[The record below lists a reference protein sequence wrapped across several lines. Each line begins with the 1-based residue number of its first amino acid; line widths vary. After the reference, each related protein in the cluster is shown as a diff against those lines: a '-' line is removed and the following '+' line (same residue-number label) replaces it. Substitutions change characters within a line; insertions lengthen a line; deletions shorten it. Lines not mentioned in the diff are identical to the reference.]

1 MARLRS
7 AAKRAADDSP
17 PTSSLEDVTA
27 AYSNSSSRDSPN
39 KKTRLSPFKSK
50 MPVPTIPSTPSGGIS
65 YPSLAGLET
74 PSFASSFDAP
84 SITTPSKRPEATEE
98 LYPTLTPR
106 ANVTSTPQAQTS
118 TPSNNQSTPKANPV
132 TPQTGIPLPIS
143 ATTMKTAKKAAKAE
157 LAERLGMTT
166 VTSTPSYTVP
176 SSAEFN
182 FETIGLSKDARQM
195 LEEVQAKAMGIK
207 EQMMAQGGLS
217 TPRQQP
223 PDTPSRAGT
232 VKKRF
237 DDLHKKQFDKM
248 DSISDHYAAKRKAA
262 TPANPQK
269 GIKRSQSQAKLE
281 DKREAPTPSPVKQQ
295 PETGRKAKKAR
306 VEPVSS
312 FASKL
317 GKVAGLGGTPLR
329 KSARAAAL
337 EDAEDAGSAG
347 ETQAEPEEEEEEEG
361 EEEAEPTTIETPR
374 ILNRFQGLLAKGPAT
389 SARAAVARR
398 VSMGRKSMP
407 ALPRPANGI
416 ITSNADTPKLP
427 PTDITPTSPSRTGIS
442 KLPRAAAATPSR
454 SNTIVPAIA
463 PATIAAAPRFSL
475 APATISRPSF
485 HTTTGSAAT
494 PAGKRQSTMFPK
506 TEPRNRIQVLKDEP
520 SVRVGVLSPI
530 KLTETVNLD
539 DPFSSGPHDR
549 PRGATPDDTPA
560 RARAGLMKSPVKMT
574 NKLKDSE
581 WGFDAPT
588 ALPSFPAAPTH
599 APSPFPKVPTHE
611 LVPGGKAAAA
621 AGGSKTAGGNTTQ
634 QPGRMDLKRKG
645 SEDLDK
651 QSTEKEQPPS
661 PAKKRA
667 RFGSTEPTAKTSTIG
682 KTSGLGKV
690 PTLNKSRLDFLAA
703 PKRRGESAEP
713 AGKSVTAK
721 AGNTQKAPEKKPAA
735 KPSAARAAAVK
746 NAAARKTGATGK
758 KPVWK

>member
-1 MARLRS
+1 
-7 AAKRAADDSP
+7 
-17 PTSSLEDVTA
+17 
-27 AYSNSSSRDSPN
+27 
-39 KKTRLSPFKSK
+39 
-50 MPVPTIPSTPSGGIS
+50 
-65 YPSLAGLET
+65 
-74 PSFASSFDAP
+74 
-84 SITTPSKRPEATEE
+84 
-98 LYPTLTPR
+98 
-106 ANVTSTPQAQTS
+106 
-118 TPSNNQSTPKANPV
+118 
-132 TPQTGIPLPIS
+132 
-143 ATTMKTAKKAAKAE
+143 MKTAKKAAKAE

-166 VTSTPSYTVP
+166 GTSTPSYTVP

-182 FETIGLSKDARQM
+182 FETIGLSEDARKM

-207 EQMMAQGGLS
+207 EQMMAQGGMA

-223 PDTPSRAGT
+223 PDTPSRATT

-237 DDLHKKQFDKM
+237 DDIHKKQFDKM
-248 DSISDHYAAKRKAA
+248 DSISDHYAAKRKAT

-281 DKREAPTPSPVKQQ
+281 DKREAPTPSPMKQQ

-317 GKVAGLGGTPLR
+317 GKVTGLGGTPLR

-347 ETQAEPEEEEEEEG
+347 EAGAEAEE

-374 ILNRFQGLLAKGPAT
+374 LLNRFQGLLGKAPAT
-389 SARAAVARR
+389 SGRAAVARR

-407 ALPRPANGI
+407 ALPRPASGI
-416 ITSNADTPKLP
+416 VTSNADTPKLP
-427 PTDITPTSPSRTGIS
+427 PTDVTPTSPSKIGVS
-442 KLPRAAAATPSR
+442 KLPRAAASTPSR
-454 SNTIVPAIA
+454 SNTIIPAIA

-475 APATISRPSF
+475 VPATISRPSF
-485 HTTTGSAAT
+485 VPTASGAAT
-494 PAGKRQSTMFPK
+494 PAGKRQSLMFPK
-506 TEPRNRIQVLKDEP
+506 TEPRNRIQVLKDNEP

-539 DPFSSGPHDR
+539 DPFSSDPNDR
-549 PRGATPDDTPA
+549 SRGATPDDTPA

-574 NKLKDSE
+574 NKLKDSD
-581 WGFDAPT
+581 WGFDAPA

-599 APSPFPKVPTHE
+599 EPSPFPKAPTHE
-611 LVPGGKAAAA
+611 LVPGGKAVAM
-621 AGGSKTAGGNTTQ
+621 GGSKATGGNTTQ
-634 QPGRMDLKRKG
+634 SGRMDLKRKG
-645 SEDLDK
+645 NEELNRHSM
-651 QSTEKEQPPS
+651 EKEQPPS

-667 RFGSTEPTAKTSTIG
+667 RFGSTEPTAKASAVG
-682 KTSGLGKV
+682 KAPGLGKV

-703 PKRRGESAEP
+703 PKRRGESVEP
-713 AGKSVTAK
+713 AGKPVVAK
-721 AGNTQKAPEKKPAA
+721 AGNIPKAAEKKPAA

-746 NAAARKTGATGK
+746 NAAARKTGAGGK

>member
-1 MARLRS
+1 
-7 AAKRAADDSP
+7 
-17 PTSSLEDVTA
+17 
-27 AYSNSSSRDSPN
+27 
-39 KKTRLSPFKSK
+39 
-50 MPVPTIPSTPSGGIS
+50 MPVPAIPSTPSGGIS

-84 SITTPSKRPEATEE
+84 SITTPSKRPEATDE

-182 FETIGLSKDARQM
+182 FETIGLSEDARKM

-207 EQMMAQGGLS
+207 EQMMAQGGLA

-223 PDTPSRAGT
+223 PGTPSRATT

-237 DDLHKKQFDKM
+237 DDIHKKQFDKM
-248 DSISDHYAAKRKAA
+248 DSISDHYAAKRKAT

-317 GKVAGLGGTPLR
+317 GKVTGLGGTPLR
-329 KSARAAAL
+329 KSARAVLL

-347 ETQAEPEEEEEEEG
+347 EAQAEAEEEE

-374 ILNRFQGLLAKGPAT
+374 LLNRFQGLLGKAPAT
-389 SARAAVARR
+389 SGRAAVARR

-416 ITSNADTPKLP
+416 VTSNADTPKLP
-427 PTDITPTSPSRTGIS
+427 PTDVTPTSPSKTGIS
-442 KLPRAAAATPSR
+442 KLPRSAAATPSR
-454 SNTIVPAIA
+454 SNAIIPAVA

-475 APATISRPSF
+475 VPATISRPSF
-485 HTTTGSAAT
+485 HPTTSGAAT
-494 PAGKRQSTMFPK
+494 PAGKRQSLMFPK
-506 TEPRNRIQVLKDEP
+506 TEPRNRIQVLKDNEP

-539 DPFSSGPHDR
+539 DPFSSDPNDR
-549 PRGATPDDTPA
+549 SRGATPDDTPA

-581 WGFDAPT
+581 WGFDAPA

-599 APSPFPKVPTHE
+599 APSPFPKTPTHE

-621 AGGSKTAGGNTTQ
+621 GGSKATGGNTT

-645 SEDLDK
+645 SEELDR
-651 QSTEKEQPPS
+651 QSIEKEQPPS

-667 RFGSTEPTAKTSTIG
+667 RFGSTEPTAKASAVG
-682 KTSGLGKV
+682 KAPGLGKV

-713 AGKSVTAK
+713 AGKPVAAK
-721 AGNTQKAPEKKPAA
+721 AGNLQKAAEKKPAA
-735 KPSAARAAAVK
+735 KPTAARAAAVK
-746 NAAARKTGATGK
+746 NAAARKTGAGGK